1 MLTIAHRYATPP
13 TAPIP
18 FSLVSKLHSHPPL
31 PTRDIRLDTIAD
43 SDRILCVKDGLT
55 EEFDTPI
62 NLLNKKGSLF
72 ADLTEA
78 TGTEQAAY
86 IHALASGKI
95 KLLDNLGAEH
105 VNVEGQPADP
115 SPDPMS
121 TQL

>member
-1 MLTIAHRYATPP
+1 
-13 TAPIP
+13 
-18 FSLVSKLHSHPPL
+18 V
-31 PTRDIRLDTIAD
+31 IRLDTIAD